1 MLETI
6 DFSVSFSLVA
16 QQAIAWL
23 QAQHVEGWLVGGTVR
38 DLLLRRPAHDLDLAV
53 PSGGLRLAKRLAD
66 ALGAAFFPLDVAR
79 DVGRAVLT
87 EPDGS
92 QTFVDVALLRGPT
105 LADDLRL
112 RDFTLNALALD
123 IQNLDAGVIDVT
135 GGLGDLSK
143 RILRVASERSF
154 RDDPLRILRGVRQA
168 LAFDL
173 TWDAPSLTLARSHV
187 NGLDQV
193 AAERIRDELNR
204 SFVYSRV
211 DLAARQLDDI
221 GALAIVLPEI
231 KALQGVTQAG
241 PHRLDVFDHSLETAR
256 WMQTILRWS
265 ELADS
270 PLSVTAQP
278 GNENGLDSARSAPL
292 PPNPGGAEC
301 FSPQEWGAGGPPVL
315 SLSPEAQIAELLFPF
330 ARALG
335 AYLAQ
340 TVDQGHSR
348 AGLLV
353 WSALLHDIG
362 KPATRQVDAAGAV
375 TFDGHEALSGRLATS
390 LLQRLAFSAE
400 AVRLVARTCT
410 EHRRAGALAG
420 LIAGQPDRR
429 QVYRFFAGAH
439 PVGVE
444 AALFSLAD
452 HLGAWGLDLI
462 PERWQARRRLVATL
476 LTAFFEQHAEQVRP
490 TLLLDGREIMAEL
503 GLSPGPQI
511 GALLAQLREEQA
523 AGVITTAAAAWEFVR
538 IEVG

>member
-1 MLETI
+1 MLGTI
-6 DFSVSFSLVA
+6 DFSVSFSPVA

-38 DLLLRRPAHDLDLAV
+38 DLLLHRPAHDLDLAV
-53 PSGGLRLAKRLAD
+53 PSGGLRLARRLAD
-66 ALGAAFFPLDVAR
+66 ALGAAFFPLDAAR

-92 QTFVDVALLRGPT
+92 QTFVDVALLRGPS
-105 LADDLRL
+105 LAADLHL

-135 GGLGDLSK
+135 GGLDDLSH
-143 RILRVASERSF
+143 RLLRVASGLSF
-154 RDDPLRILRGVRQA
+154 RNDPLRILRGVRQA

-173 TWDAPSLTLARSHV
+173 TWDAASLALARSHV
-187 NGLDQV
+187 NGLDLV

-204 SFVYSRV
+204 SFVYSRA
-211 DLAARQLDDI
+211 DLAVRQLDDI

-241 PHRLDVFDHSLETAR
+241 PHRLDVFDHSLEVLR

-270 PLSVTAQP
+270 PLS
-278 GNENGLDSARSAPL
+278 
-292 PPNPGGAEC
+292 
-301 FSPQEWGAGGPPVL
+301 
-315 SLSPEAQIAELLFPF
+315 PEAQIAELLFPF
-330 ARALG
+330 DRALG

-452 HLGAWGLDLI
+452 HLGAWGLELI
-462 PERWQARRRLVATL
+462 PERWQARRRLVGTL
-476 LTAFFEQHAEQVRP
+476 LTAFFEQHAEQVQP

-503 GLSPGPQI
+503 GLSPGPQV

-523 AGVITTAAAAWEFVR
+523 AGVINTAAAAWEFVR
-538 IEVG
+538 AAAVG